1 MAEQVELSV
10 LDLRYENYRL
20 KNRVKEKALLAS
32 ISENGINEP
41 LQGIDTGEIK
51 ILLDG
56 FKRYR
61 CARKLSI
68 GIVPYIC
75 LSADAVMG
83 IIEFIRKS
91 VAKGLSILEQAG
103 LIDELTAVHKM
114 SYSEIAIHLGKSK
127 SWVAMRANLI
137 GQMSEV
143 VRKKIFSGQFPV
155 YSFMYNLRPFIRM
168 NGVRSQDVDEF
179 VALVAGKGFS
189 IRDIRLLCD
198 GYFRGSEEFRQ
209 QMRGGDMAWSL
220 KQLKEKELGNGDGCT
235 EQERQ
240 FLKELEITKYYMNR
254 MLYRSRDTRIYG
266 RHFYSQANV
275 LAGVILQK
283 VDKFKIVV
291 EDLHDRSGN
300 PQSDFLPS

>member
-10 LDLRYENYRL
+10 LDLRYESCRL
-20 KNRVKEKALLAS
+20 KNPVTEKALLAS
-32 ISENGINEP
+32 ILENGINEP
-41 LQGIDTGEIK
+41 LQGIDSGEIK

-68 GIVPYIC
+68 GIVPYMC
-75 LSADAVMG
+75 LSEDAVMG

-91 VAKGLSILEQAG
+91 MVKGLNILEQAG
-103 LIDELTAVHKM
+103 LIDELTSVHHM
-114 SYSEIAIHLGKSK
+114 SFSEIAVHLGKSK

-143 VRKKIFSGQFPV
+143 VRGKIFSGQFPV
-155 YSFMYNLRPFIRM
+155 YSFMYHLRRFMRM
-168 NGVRSQDVDEF
+168 NGVRREDVDEF
-179 VALVAGKGFS
+179 VALVSGQGFS
-189 IRDIRLLCD
+189 IRDIQLLAD

-209 QMRGGDMAWSL
+209 QMRGGDIAWGL
-220 KQLKEKELGNGDGCT
+220 KRLKEMENGDGCT
-235 EQERQ
+235 EPERR
-240 FLKELEITKYYMNR
+240 FLKEMEITKCYMNR
-254 MLYRSRDTRIYG
+254 VIYRSRDTRICG
-266 RHFYSQANV
+266 NHFYSQANV
-275 LAGVILQK
+275 LAGVILNQ
-283 VDKFKIVV
+283 VDKFKAVV